1 VWLLLACKHMF
12 VRKLVETYTMNV
24 WSVAVRRA
32 FALSSYQFLRRANVV
47 KCITSTALST
57 GMVYQF
63 VLKNKV
69 AAASLKLDHD
79 VSKFMATP
87 VTSVETLSSNKDDI
101 KSRMELLIMEIQ
113 AEVCKALVEV
123 DGQSQFVV
131 EKWSRVKSGGGG
143 VTCVMQDS
151 KVFEKAGVNVSV
163 VNGTLPQSAAQQ
175 MRVRHKEMSDGDLTF
190 FAAGISSVI
199 HPRNPNVPTVH
210 FNYRYFEVNDKKAG
224 KTHWWFGGGTDLTP
238 YVLVKED
245 VVHFHKEL
253 KQACDKHDKSYYPR
267 FKKWCDEY
275 FFITHRGEARGVGGI
290 FFDDL
295 DSPNKEEI
303 FKFVTSCAKSVVPSY
318 IPLVWKHKNDSY
330 SEADRRWQLLRRGRY
345 VEFNLI
351 YDRGTKFGLLTPEA
365 RIESI
370 LMSLPLHASWE
381 YCHEPAPSSKE
392 SKLLHILMKPVEWI

>member
-1 VWLLLACKHMF
+1 MSAWF
-12 VRKLVETYTMNV
+12 VAGR
-24 WSVAVRRA
+24 SA
-32 FALSSYQFLRRANVV
+32 FALSTYQFFRRAKVV
-47 KCITSTALST
+47 KCIAGTVFTT
-57 GMVYQF
+57 GIAYQF

-69 AAASLKLDHD
+69 AAASLKFDQD

-87 VTSVETLSSNKDDI
+87 VTSLETLSSNKEDI
-101 KSRMELLIMEIQ
+101 KSKMELLIMEIQ
-113 AEVCKALVEV
+113 AEMCRAMVEV
-123 DGQSQFVV
+123 DGQSQFRV
-131 EKWSRVKSGGGG
+131 EKWSRVKEGGGG
-143 VTCVMQDS
+143 ITCVMQDGN
-151 KVFEKAGVNVSV
+151 VFEKAGVNVSV
-163 VNGTLPQSAAQQ
+163 VHGILPQSAAQQ
-175 MRVRHKEMSDGDLTF
+175 MRVRHKEMSDGELKF

-210 FNYRYFEVNDKKAG
+210 FNYRYFEVDDRKSG
-224 KTHWWFGGGTDLTP
+224 KIHWWFGGGTDLTP
-238 YVLVKED
+238 YILYKED
-245 VVHFHKEL
+245 VVHFHTQL
-253 KQACDKHDKSYYPR
+253 KQACDKHDKSYYPK

-295 DSPNKEEI
+295 DNPNKEEV

-318 IPLVWKHKNDSY
+318 LPLVWKHKNDSY
-330 SEADRRWQLLRRGRY
+330 SQADKKWQLLRRGRY

-392 SKLLHILMKPVEWI
+392 AKLLEVLVKPVNWL

>member
-1 VWLLLACKHMF
+1 MS
-12 VRKLVETYTMNV
+12 TYQFF
-24 WSVAVRRA
+24 RRA
-32 FALSSYQFLRRANVV
+32 KVV
-47 KCITSTALST
+47 KCIAGTVFTT
-57 GMVYQF
+57 GIAYQF

-69 AAASLKLDHD
+69 AAASLKFDQD

-87 VTSVETLSSNKDDI
+87 VTSLETLSSNKEDI
-101 KSRMELLIMEIQ
+101 KSKMELLIMEIQ
-113 AEVCKALVEV
+113 AEMCRAMVEV
-123 DGQSQFVV
+123 DGQSQFRV
-131 EKWSRVKSGGGG
+131 EKWSRVKEGGGG
-143 VTCVMQDS
+143 ITCVMQDGN
-151 KVFEKAGVNVSV
+151 VFEKAGVNVSV
-163 VNGTLPQSAAQQ
+163 VHGILPQSAAQQ
-175 MRVRHKEMSDGDLTF
+175 MRVRHKEMSDGELKF

-210 FNYRYFEVNDKKAG
+210 FNYRYFEVDDRKSG
-224 KTHWWFGGGTDLTP
+224 KIHWWFGGGTDLTP
-238 YVLVKED
+238 YILYKED
-245 VVHFHKEL
+245 VVHFHTQL
-253 KQACDKHDKSYYPR
+253 KQACDKHDKSYYPK

-295 DSPNKEEI
+295 DNPNKEEV

-318 IPLVWKHKNDSY
+318 LPLVWKHKNDSY
-330 SEADRRWQLLRRGRY
+330 SQADKKWQLLRRGRY

-392 SKLLHILMKPVEWI
+392 AKLLEVLVKPVNWL